1 MLVRILDLFL
11 FSFLIFIS
19 KFYYF
24 MHILLPFMWD
34 FVPHSK
40 IDGVKEGGES
50 LRVNIVMKMYPT
62 ARLTV

>member
-11 FSFLIFIS
+11 FSSLIFIS

-24 MHILLPFMWD
+24 MHVLLPFVWD

-40 IDGVKEGGES
+40 IDGVKEGGE
-50 LRVNIVMKMYPT
+50 RKRKHAI
-62 ARLTV
+62 